1 MELGGVAR
9 LGGCWSEGGSG
20 IAGGLTAGEGYGE
33 GNKCCETEE
42 RSSSA
47 SGYQEGETDD
57 EAMGTIER
65 PGVPGAAG
73 GGSSEV
79 EGAAEASEKCGNK
92 EGEAFSVVSRDG
104 DAGPIQTLD
113 CG

>member
-1 MELGGVAR
+1 M
-9 LGGCWSEGGSG
+9 
-20 IAGGLTAGEGYGE
+20 GYGE
-33 GNKCCETEE
+33 DNKCCETEG

-65 PGVPGAAG
+65 SGVPGATG

-92 EGEAFSVVSRDG
+92 EEKREAVHVSLTCMSRSPATQLG
-104 DAGPIQTLD
+104 NETLTV
-113 CG
+113 CSA